1 MSYKIFPSIL
11 SADFAN
17 LANEVTEC
25 ESAGATGIHI
35 DIMDGQFVPPI
46 TFGPMIVKSIKPV
59 TNLILDIH
67 LMVIDPN
74 RYFHE
79 LRDFGADSISFHV
92 ESSNSIKADL
102 DLLSDLGVKRSLAI
116 NPDTPINQ
124 IVPFLSQ
131 VDQVLI
137 MSVNPGYGGQQFI
150 SSSIDKIADL
160 KNLINEKKFSVE
172 IQVDGGINAGN
183 AGQVILAG
191 ADSVV
196 AGSAVFNTYGSI
208 SNNINKIISNIK
220 REV

>member
-74 RYFHE
+74 GYFHE

-131 VDQVLI
+131 IDQVLI
-137 MSVNPGYGGQQFI
+137 MSVNPGYGGQRFI